1 MTSAALSLAVV
12 MPERNG
18 MPWLEEALASV
29 RAQNQAVEVTV
40 IDDGSADHTREYLG
54 IPARG

>member
-1 MTSAALSLAVV
+1 